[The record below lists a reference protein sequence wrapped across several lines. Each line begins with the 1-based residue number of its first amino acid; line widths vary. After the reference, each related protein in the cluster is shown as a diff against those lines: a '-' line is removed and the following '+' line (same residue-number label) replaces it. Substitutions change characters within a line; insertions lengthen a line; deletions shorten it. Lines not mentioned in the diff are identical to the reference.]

1 MAKKMEAGQTQTLKK
16 VLHYMKPY
24 RFFLLLSVILAAI
37 TVASTLYLPLL
48 IGKAVDCIVGK
59 GNVNFDGLIAVLIK
73 MAVMIGITALAQ
85 WIMNVCNNKLTYQIV
100 RDIRNE
106 AFEKIEVLPLKYID
120 GHAHGE
126 IVSRVIADVDQF
138 ADGLL
143 MGFTQLFTGVITI
156 LGTIGFMLS
165 VNVGITIVVL
175 VVTPVSLFVASFI
188 AKRTFS
194 MFKAQSE
201 ARGEQTALIDEM
213 IGNQKI
219 VQAFGQEKDAI
230 EKFDEING
238 RLQTCSLKAIF
249 FSSITNPSTRFVN
262 SLVYTGVGIFGALA
276 AINGRLTVGQLS
288 SFLSYANQ
296 YTKPFNEI
304 SGVISEVQ
312 SAFASFKRVVTLLE
326 EPNEVDEGT
335 NEIVLPI
342 DKVEFRHVEFS
353 YVKEQQL
360 ITDFNLTIKQGQKVA
375 IVGPTGCGKTTMI
388 NLLLRY
394 YDPVSGGI
402 YIDDV
407 NTLDIKKNSL
417 RKAYG
422 LVLQDTWIFR
432 GTVRENIAYAKP
444 EATLEEVIEAAKL
457 AHAHSFIKRLPDGY
471 DTVISATSGLS
482 QGEKQL
488 ITIARLMM
496 TVPDVVILDEA
507 TSSIDTLTEQKI
519 VEAFNYIMDGRT
531 SFVIAHRLSTIQ
543 GADLIIVMNKGN
555 IVEVGNHQ
563 ELIKKNGFYTK
574 LYNQGIVD
582 N

>member
-230 EKFDEING
+230 EKIRRNQ
-238 RLQTCSLKAIF
+238 R
-249 FSSITNPSTRFVN
+249 PSPDL
-262 SLVYTGVGIFGALA
+262 LVE
-276 AINGRLTVGQLS
+276 S
-288 SFLSYANQ
+288 DFLFLHHKSVH
-296 YTKPFNEI
+296 PFC
-304 SGVISEVQ
+304 Q
-312 SAFASFKRVVTLLE
+312 
-326 EPNEVDEGT
+326 
-335 NEIVLPI
+335 
-342 DKVEFRHVEFS
+342 
-353 YVKEQQL
+353 
-360 ITDFNLTIKQGQKVA
+360 
-375 IVGPTGCGKTTMI
+375 
-388 NLLLRY
+388 
-394 YDPVSGGI
+394 
-402 YIDDV
+402 
-407 NTLDIKKNSL
+407 
-417 RKAYG
+417 
-422 LVLQDTWIFR
+422 
-432 GTVRENIAYAKP
+432 
-444 EATLEEVIEAAKL
+444 
-457 AHAHSFIKRLPDGY
+457 
-471 DTVISATSGLS
+471 
-482 QGEKQL
+482 
-488 ITIARLMM
+488 
-496 TVPDVVILDEA
+496 
-507 TSSIDTLTEQKI
+507 
-519 VEAFNYIMDGRT
+519 
-531 SFVIAHRLSTIQ
+531 
-543 GADLIIVMNKGN
+543 
-555 IVEVGNHQ
+555 
-563 ELIKKNGFYTK
+563 
-574 LYNQGIVD
+574 
-582 N
+582 